1 MSDVLAAISMLS
13 LNEGHRAVLSAM
25 SDYSVVCDEAF
36 RFENLITYLRLPDP
50 DSEDGTTLD
59 EDEGVWEARTATI
72 TLINALTNR
81 PDSLEE
87 RIMLRDEFGRRGLNE
102 AIVVSSTSNQPWL

>member
-1 MSDVLAAISMLS
+1 MLS
-13 LNEGHRAVLSAM
+13 LNEGYRAVLSAL
-25 SDYSVVCDEAF
+25 SDCAVVCNEAF
-36 RFENLITYLRLPDP
+36 RFEGLIAYLRLPDAIS
-50 DSEDGTTLD
+50 DDGATVEDD
-59 EDEGVWEARTATI
+59 GVWEARIATM

-102 AIVVSSTSNQPWL
+102 AIVVSQKSCVELIAR

>member
-1 MSDVLAAISMLS
+1 MLS
-13 LNEGHRAVLSAM
+13 LNEGHRAVLAAL
-25 SDYSVVCDEAF
+25 SDYAIVNNESF
-36 RFENLITYLRLPDP
+36 RFESLIAYLRLPDP
-50 DSEDGTTLD
+50 DAEDGGAM
-59 EDEGVWEARTATI
+59 EEGEGMWEARTATM

-102 AIVVSSTSNQPWL
+102 AIVVS